1 MKLSQLLDVVEA
13 YTKVII
19 RESKTELWT
28 EHNNK
33 TIIKGKRLCEVL
45 HKETKPYE
53 DYKVI
58 GVEVEDEML
67 YIAIYKDRSEQQC

>member
-1 MKLSQLLDVVEA
+1 MKLEQLLDIVEA
-13 YTKVII
+13 YTKIII
-19 RESKTELWT
+19 RESSTELWT

-33 TIIKGKRLCEVL
+33 TIINGKRLYEVL

-58 GVEVEDEML
+58 GVEVEDEKL
-67 YIAIYKDRSEQQC
+67 YIAIYNEKDKSE

>member
-33 TIIKGKRLCEVL
+33 TIIKGKHLWEIL

>member
-1 MKLSQLLDVVEA
+1 MTLGKLLDIVEA
-13 YTKVII
+13 YTKVVI
-19 RESKTELWT
+19 RESSSELWT

-33 TIIKGKRLCEVL
+33 TIIKGKRLWEVL

-53 DYKVI
+53 EYKVI

-67 YIAIYKDRSEQQC
+67 HIAIYKEQE

>member
-1 MKLSQLLDVVEA
+1 MKLRELLNIVEA

-19 RESKTELWT
+19 RESETEMWT

-33 TIIKGKRLCEVL
+33 TIIKGKYLWEVL

-58 GVEVEDEML
+58 GVKVEDEML
-67 YIAIYKDRSEQQC
+67 YIAIYKDESE

>member
-1 MKLSQLLDVVEA
+1 MILGQLLDIVEA

-28 EHNNK
+28 EHNSK
-33 TIIKGKRLCEVL
+33 TIIKGKRLCEIL

-67 YIAIYKDRSEQQC
+67 HIAIYKEQK

>member
-1 MKLSQLLDVVEA
+1 MKLGQLLDIVEA
-13 YTKVII
+13 YTKVVI
-19 RESKTELWT
+19 RESSSELWT

-33 TIIKGKRLCEVL
+33 TIINGKRLWEVL

-53 DYKVI
+53 EYKVI

-67 YIAIYKDRSEQQC
+67 HIAIYKEQE